1 MGSLQFRL
9 ALISVLLFAMVAGF
23 GIFTL
28 DLFSRYNELSQDIR
42 GRWLP
47 NTRVLG
53 DLNNTTSDFRTAEG
67 ETLLASDSAER
78 MALRQTIDSLDR
90 AVAGAQ
96 REYQQIPHKL
106 AEARLYAAF
115 ARRWEAYRRIVAQI
129 MDLEQ
134 AGDVKAATILYRNAS
149 RRAYDV
155 ASDALGALTAVNVE
169 QADEASARAARAYRA
184 GRVSIVAAVLLAGT
198 MLGAALF
205 YIRNWISLPMTR
217 LAHTMRLLAG
227 NTTNLEIAG
236 TERGDEIGDMSRA
249 VQVFR
254 SNAIELIQS
263 QHGLAQ
269 QAEMLE
275 QKLAYEKELTR
286 LQRNFVS
293 MISHEFRTPLTA
305 IDAHAQRLRN
315 MKAHIQPPDIADRAQ
330 RIRSAVQRITSLM
343 DNLLNTSR
351 LMDGEAELFFH
362 PTRFDLAALLHDV
375 CALQRETSAN
385 ARINEDIDTNP
396 IELYGDPKLLFQT
409 FSNLLSNAIKY
420 SPSDVV
426 VDVSARRETHAVVI
440 VFQDSGMGIPQ
451 SDMGHLFNRYYRG
464 ANVSGI
470 VGTGIGL
477 YLAKTVVD
485 MHGGDISVVSEEG
498 RGSCFTV
505 RLPVDGLALQ
515 ASKER
520 KYVLF

>member
-1 MGSLQFRL
+1 M
-9 ALISVLLFAMVAGF
+9 
-23 GIFTL
+23 
-28 DLFSRYNELSQDIR
+28 SQDIR

-53 DLNNTTSDFRTAEG
+53 DLNNATSDFRTAEG
-67 ETLLASDSAER
+67 ETLLASSAAER
-78 MALRQTIDSLDR
+78 AALRQTIDQLGL
-90 AVAGAQ
+90 AVARAQ
-96 REYQQIPHKL
+96 SEYQQIPHRL

-115 ARRWEAYRRIVAQI
+115 ARRWDTYRHVVAKV
-129 MDLEQ
+129 MDLEFS
-134 AGDVKAATILYRNAS
+134 GDQKAAAILYRTAS
-149 RRAYDV
+149 RRAYDI
-155 ASDALGALTAVNVE
+155 ASDTLGALTAVNVE
-169 QADEASARAARAYRA
+169 QADEANARAARAYRA
-184 GRVSIVAAVLLAGT
+184 GRVSIIAAVLLAGT

-236 TERGDEIGDMSRA
+236 TDRDDEIGDMSRA

-305 IDAHAQRLRN
+305 IDAHAQRLNN
-315 MKAHIQPPDIADRAQ
+315 MREHIQPTDIADRAR

-351 LMDGEAELFFH
+351 LIDGEAELFFH
-362 PTRFDLAALLHDV
+362 PTEFDLGALLHDV
-375 CALQRETSAN
+375 CALQRETSPN
-385 ARINEDIDTNP
+385 ARINEDFGTNQQK
-396 IELYGDPKLLFQT
+396 IYGDPKLLFQT

-420 SPSDVV
+420 SPADVV
-426 VDVSARRETHAVVI
+426 VDVTARRDAQAMVI
-440 VFQDSGMGIPQ
+440 AFRDRGIGIPQ
-451 SDMGHLFNRYYRG
+451 QDLGLLFKRYYRG

-477 YLAKTVVD
+477 YLAKTVVE
-485 MHGGDISVVSEEG
+485 MHGGDITVASGEG
-498 RGSCFTV
+498 IGSCFTV
-505 RLPVDGLALQ
+505 RLPAAE
-515 ASKER
+515 ASVFFFEKKNQKTFDPLGSPVAPPR
-520 KYVLF
+520 L